1 MLLRVV
7 TDSLLSFSFRVQ
19 EQEPAAAAVTG
30 QLPPEQTEH
39 NALLNSTDANH
50 DEVIDRQEY
59 DKYVQRH
66 HAQQQQHQQQE
77 SSSGADKL
85 QAAALLKV
93 C

>member
-7 TDSLLSFSFRVQ
+7 TDSLHSFSFRVQ
-19 EQEPAAAAVTG
+19 EQEPAAAVTS
-30 QLPPEQTEH
+30 QLHQEHTEH

-66 HAQQQQHQQQE
+66 HAQQQQQQQE

-93 C
+93 G